1 MKKEVKIL
9 VALLIL
15 VVVGVAVAARLY
27 SASQPPPPS
36 ARTESGAGSA
46 SGSGYGMNFREELIR
61 PDSHARGP
69 ENAPLTVVEYL
80 DPECESCRAF
90 HPIMKQFLAENEG
103 KVRFVVRYMAF
114 HTSSRMAIAAIE
126 SAGLQ
131 GRSWDMLDILFE
143 MADEWS
149 HKPEPVPAYFEK
161 YADRIGLDMAKFK
174 ESFVD
179 QKWLALADRD
189 MADGKILG
197 VKGTP
202 TVFVNGDQL
211 RDLSPSGLR
220 SKAQEVLGSTV
231 K

>member
-1 MKKEVKIL
+1 MKKEVKVL
-9 VALLIL
+9 VALLAL
-15 VVVGVAVAARLY
+15 VGVGVAVAASLY
-27 SASQPPPPS
+27 NRSQPAAPS
-36 ARTESGAGSA
+36 ALKDPGAGTA
-46 SGSGYGMNFREELIR
+46 TGAGYGMNFRDELIR
-61 PDSHARGP
+61 PDSHSRGP
-69 ENAPLTVVEYL
+69 ENAALTIVEYL

-90 HPIMKQFLAENEG
+90 HPIMKQFFSENEG

-114 HTSSRMAIAAIE
+114 HTSSRMAIGAIE

-131 GRSWDMLDILFE
+131 GRNWDMLDVLFE
-143 MADEWS
+143 TADEWS

-161 YADRIGLDMAKFK
+161 YAERLGLDMPKFK

-211 RDLSPSGLR
+211 QDLSPNGLR
-220 SKAQEVLGSTV
+220 SKAQEILGSGV